1 MCQLSASASS
11 FELLPSPHLSQ
22 GQFQWLILCLGQ
34 GQDCTTMLYD
44 LLRVCCLIFLPL
56 FFKPSEKLLQ
66 MISDDSVFL
75 FPPLTT
81 EEVAHSSLLI
91 PSDVQLAK
99 GCSLRCE
106 AGCTAWRQ
114 THTCLK
120 CKQTRLQVQ
129 TCERGTSLVFWGIFT
144 DHYGNIVQTCCNR
157 MAFFIPYAVFYLWQ
171 TLLKVISLHLCIIL
185 AHTNIYKDYSSNW
198 SRLYTIIVF
207 FEKNK

>member
-1 MCQLSASASS
+1 MLCVSTLRLCILFWTSTLS
-11 FELLPSPHLSQ
+11 SPLS
-22 GQFQWLILCLGQ
+22 GTIPVTHSLSGTRT
-34 GQDCTTMLYD
+34 GLYNYA
-44 LLRVCCLIFLPL
+44 LWPLESVLSYFPPPL

-106 AGCTAWRQ
+106 AGCTGLTAN

-120 CKQTRLQVQ
+120 CKQRRLQVQ

-144 DHYGNIVQTCCNR
+144 PHYGNNVQTCCNR
-157 MAFFIPYAVFYLWQ
+157 MAFFNSMCCFFFLWQ
-171 TLLKVISLHLCIIL
+171 TLLKVISLPMPNFSTYYWI
-185 AHTNIYKDYSSNW
+185 
-198 SRLYTIIVF
+198 
-207 FEKNK
+207 